1 MKTRGCADPAGRAR
15 RGPCL
20 WVNVGNLLLHALDA
34 AVVLLL
40 LAAVFI
46 APFPAGEKAAEELG
60 CLYSCL
66 APPPSSALQQRQQQH
81 HHHQQPQQQHPF
93 TEEEAAAK
101 RGGSLCA
108 PRRCTSS
115 RVPAAAAAVAAV
127 RLLQSSSGAAA
138 AAAVHSHR
146 IAGAIREAAGAVGV
160 AAGGVA
166 SRAKAAASVF
176 VEKALVQH
184 LRMQPRGQPKLMPGG
199 PILLPSLP
207 PFLLPS
213 PHSRLQ
219 GLLDLLPGLL
229 LSVSFAPPGP
239 RPRSSTRTNRAVN
252 FVSEVPEGLSYL
264 LLVRCL
270 LLLIFAVA
278 YLALRRSCAATAAAA
293 AEAQEAMAAAAAAG
307 RQESCGEGE
316 RRGLRRRSRAVR
328 SSESSPSDDSSTSDC
343 SSHSARNKSADNS
356 SNSMCVLLGKQLWG
370 AERRRQ
376 MGRIAAARAWRLSL
390 FSCLFRFG
398 FAAAALSVAPLVLEA
413 SASPSATATAAAL
426 AVVCCLH
433 ASALRCEYKRRTAAA
448 RQLNSSSN
456 CSHRK
461 RTPQSSQRC
470 SSLFRMQQGDCK
482 GSSICCRC
490 VSTVSGPADAL
501 PGADA
506 SGNSD
511 AVPQQSKKPSC
522 SSSNGVVTA
531 ASAASSSSP
540 SSYRLRAVA
549 CVFIGAVAA
558 AAFEPSLVGAL
569 MPVLL
574 ALTGGL
580 CAYEGQEK
588 GAVCASHLHD
598 GCNSSGG
605 SISSKGVKYLR
616 LLLLPLLVLLLAAA
630 LGFVVGAAIAAAGE
644 IAAFGEPLILQ
655 QQHRHVFT
663 VLVQRLRHAKGVL
676 LLRLGRPLELV
687 RRLLL
692 QEQVSSTL
700 GWRAADSSTGSTVLA
715 GSGTRGSSNIAYSR
729 HKAMQVLLWQ
739 QGGTEGGLKGAGP
752 LSLQQLLALSP
763 GGELASSFGIL
774 LLLPLLLFSLRL
786 LAKCVEVLWLRGP
799 FLRAATQECDALNAS
814 SKDRSGSKCTGRE
827 LCKSEGRLS
836 ETGLLLIEESHGKS
850 HGKSHG
856 DSSRGSTDASST
868 CTRGE
873 SSACTTHA
881 RSCSGTKCERECIT
895 PSLIPWF
902 LCGDLAIPWLGS
914 AVLLLLTRPHPAD
927 TEGERQQA
935 GDLVPLLLPFCAV
948 VAVCGAAAG
957 AALLQQILL
966 TVEPGSCAS
975 RITREY
981 DSSPSSADTPAESS
995 CLGPSAAGSHA
1006 AAMEA
1011 VSPALRDVLMLQ
1023 EQRHLSTSSTPTI
1036 ASSGSWHESAGPL
1049 MLMHAVSLRLPSRA
1063 AAAALQLR
1071 RASFACIEA
1080 TLRKSPTLR
1089 RIRRLAARQK
1099 ELAQRLLTPQAAAAA
1114 VLGVLLLLLFVSAAV
1129 TSLVRLAAVAYLSP
1143 GGHALHA
1150 LERML
1155 LHKAYLQAPGCDV
1168 SAEATHKVEALR
1180 AAAAPAGTWG
1190 AAAVQTL
1197 TVPSVF
1203 HQLYDATLYPDT
1215 GEAVPTAGAVI
1226 YSRWIAAAAAAPHSA
1241 AAIARAS
1248 RAAAAPLGTLENLLQ
1263 PLHPFLAVAQRHLS
1277 PKHHEALNAAACT
1290 REVLGTHSHYFQTP
1304 GSVQQQQQQQ
1314 QPREA
1319 APCSIYVAADVAS
1332 LGASPFAAP
1341 PPSTCAVH
1349 WGSSEDFLQAFQSRN
1364 FTFLLTAT
1372 PPDELSSALGVS
1384 KRSERSAK
1392 GHYCLLFAVAGLAE
1406 VRFDASPLL
1415 RLLGLPAA
1423 PWLFSP
1429 QGPRQAQQQQRWRQ
1443 LRLRE
1448 RDSQKAT
1455 FLLSVSPSA
1464 FVYYK
1469 AGPKPPRRHFRGGA
1483 MPHHHSQP

>member
-1 MKTRGCADPAGRAR
+1 
-15 RGPCL
+15 
-20 WVNVGNLLLHALDA
+20 
-34 AVVLLL
+34 
-40 LAAVFI
+40 
-46 APFPAGEKAAEELG
+46 
-60 CLYSCL
+60 
-66 APPPSSALQQRQQQH
+66 
-81 HHHQQPQQQHPF
+81 
-93 TEEEAAAK
+93 
-101 RGGSLCA
+101 
-108 PRRCTSS
+108 
-115 RVPAAAAAVAAV
+115 
-127 RLLQSSSGAAA
+127 
-138 AAAVHSHR
+138 
-146 IAGAIREAAGAVGV
+146 
-160 AAGGVA
+160 
-166 SRAKAAASVF
+166 
-176 VEKALVQH
+176 
-184 LRMQPRGQPKLMPGG
+184 
-199 PILLPSLP
+199 
-207 PFLLPS
+207 
-213 PHSRLQ
+213 
-219 GLLDLLPGLL
+219 
-229 LSVSFAPPGP
+229 
-239 RPRSSTRTNRAVN
+239 
-252 FVSEVPEGLSYL
+252 
-264 LLVRCL
+264 
-270 LLLIFAVA
+270 
-278 YLALRRSCAATAAAA
+278 
-293 AEAQEAMAAAAAAG
+293 
-307 RQESCGEGE
+307 
-316 RRGLRRRSRAVR
+316 
-328 SSESSPSDDSSTSDC
+328 
-343 SSHSARNKSADNS
+343 
-356 SNSMCVLLGKQLWG
+356 
-370 AERRRQ
+370 
-376 MGRIAAARAWRLSL
+376 
-390 FSCLFRFG
+390 
-398 FAAAALSVAPLVLEA
+398 
-413 SASPSATATAAAL
+413 
-426 AVVCCLH
+426 
-433 ASALRCEYKRRTAAA
+433 
-448 RQLNSSSN
+448 
-456 CSHRK
+456 
-461 RTPQSSQRC
+461 
-470 SSLFRMQQGDCK
+470 MQQGDCK

-799 FLRAATQECDALNAS
+799 FLRAASRRGPLGSGCRKCSLSSKQAAQECDALNAS

-1071 RASFACIEA
+1071 
-1080 TLRKSPTLR
+1080 
-1089 RIRRLAARQK
+1089 
-1099 ELAQRLLTPQAAAAA
+1099 
-1114 VLGVLLLLLFVSAAV
+1114 
-1129 TSLVRLAAVAYLSP
+1129 
-1143 GGHALHA
+1143 HALHA

-1263 PLHPFLAVAQRHLS
+1263 PLHPFLAVTQRHLS

-1304 GSVQQQQQQQ
+1304 G
-1314 QPREA
+1314 
-1319 APCSIYVAADVAS
+1319 
-1332 LGASPFAAP
+1332 
-1341 PPSTCAVH
+1341 
-1349 WGSSEDFLQAFQSRN
+1349 
-1364 FTFLLTAT
+1364 
-1372 PPDELSSALGVS
+1372 ALGVS